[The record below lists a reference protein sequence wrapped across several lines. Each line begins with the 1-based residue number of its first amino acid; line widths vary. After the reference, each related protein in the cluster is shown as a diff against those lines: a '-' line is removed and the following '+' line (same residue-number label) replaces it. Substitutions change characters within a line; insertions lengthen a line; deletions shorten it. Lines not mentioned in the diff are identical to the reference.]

1 MMNPTLT
8 RTPLVTLV
16 RTPESITDD
25 EGKSDEYDRDKLIQA
40 HTVKGQIQTD
50 NCNDTC
56 IFCHEVCGN
65 KLYGYVGFSFQ
76 PTSDASRFAISC
88 CPHVAHIECLDA
100 YLAMQN
106 GRANHAIDTTNN
118 AEFLCPLCKRLSN
131 ILVPAIPYAYE
142 KIPGDKHEDTTK
154 HALPTDISVPEY
166 SSGLEAQITEKIKF
180 SNGGAEAELL
190 RFISTISNNRYRLE
204 DPSRIHKKI
213 DMLYLLW
220 NAGVIRYQI
229 LQM

>member
-1 MMNPTLT
+1 MFRRM
-8 RTPLVTLV
+8 
-16 RTPESITDD
+16 
-25 EGKSDEYDRDKLIQA
+25 
-40 HTVKGQIQTD
+40 
-50 NCNDTC
+50 
-56 IFCHEVCGN
+56 
-65 KLYGYVGFSFQ
+65 
-76 PTSDASRFAISC
+76 
-88 CPHVAHIECLDA
+88 
-100 YLAMQN
+100 LAMQN

-142 KIPGDKHEDTTK
+142 KIPGDKHEGTTK
-154 HALPTDISVPEY
+154 HALPADISVPEY
-166 SSGLEAQITEKIKF
+166 SDGLEAQITEKIKF

-220 NAGVIRYQI
+220 NAGSYTLSNFANVMFEQDAAGHNSFEIAAKLIKFSLTVLLHPAVSQE
-229 LQM
+229 LL